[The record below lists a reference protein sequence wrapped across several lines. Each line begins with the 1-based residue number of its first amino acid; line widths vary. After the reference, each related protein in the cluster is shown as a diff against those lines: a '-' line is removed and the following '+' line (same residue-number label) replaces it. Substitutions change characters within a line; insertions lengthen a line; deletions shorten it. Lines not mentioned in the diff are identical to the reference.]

1 EHIMKTPFSISG
13 AAALGAAAL
22 GAGGGSLS
30 ATGTSSSS
38 GSSGAGGGGG
48 GSGGAQPERSLERR
62 GPASAGQKARTSSS
76 RPHQDPTILVDS
88 DPDSGR
94 APRKAER
101 RRVSRTSRWPPQA
114 RDVQRGEEARSRSR
128 SVSLGG
134 ASDDSE

>member
-30 ATGTSSSS
+30 AT
-38 GSSGAGGGGG
+38 GG

-114 RDVQRGEEARSRSR
+114 RDVQRGEE
-128 SVSLGG
+128 
-134 ASDDSE
+134 